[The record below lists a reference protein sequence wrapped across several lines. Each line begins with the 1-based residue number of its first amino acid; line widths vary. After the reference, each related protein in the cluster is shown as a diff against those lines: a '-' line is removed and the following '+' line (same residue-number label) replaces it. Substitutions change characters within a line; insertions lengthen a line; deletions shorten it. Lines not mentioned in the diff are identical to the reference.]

1 VRRRNKI
8 SDLPHL
14 KFVCGRLA
22 AFFLFFTSCCDAIEK
37 VVGCACDGV
46 KSGWGW
52 GALGVT
58 IADNKMSGNVR
69 GIGVSKLE
77 TKTFYS
83 HLNVL
88 ECTIFNK
95 GTYASEPI

>member
-1 VRRRNKI
+1 V
-8 SDLPHL
+8 
-14 KFVCGRLA
+14 
-22 AFFLFFTSCCDAIEK
+22 
-37 VVGCACDGV
+37 
-46 KSGWGW
+46 